1 LDVTDLY
8 NVTKLENP
16 DQTSFS
22 FKANLGELRKY
33 VALDAKD
40 YFVPIQDSKP
50 KVPNQNLKGTVF
62 KNNQGKFEDVDYVIV
77 TPVFLVTQ
85 AEKLADFHRSQSLTK
100 SNHYESIYQEFSSEN
115 KT

>member
-1 LDVTDLY
+1 MGYGKQFNFQYDLSDSNVALWTSLSNASEISQVWDVTDLY

-33 VALDAKD
+33 VFGCKS

-62 KNNQGKFEDVDYVIV
+62 KNNQGKFQDVDYVIV
-77 TPVFLVTQ
+77 TP
-85 AEKLADFHRSQSLTK
+85 
-100 SNHYESIYQEFSSEN
+100 FS
-115 KT
+115 